1 MKARFLLLSIGLV
14 FLAVSCKR
22 DDNLVTVVYQ
32 RDDATF
38 DARDIFPEE
47 IQLTNSIWLDNRDS
61 DGAILLKTDLPYS
74 VVSYSL
80 YPGKRSVKP
89 SSAVSASMEI
99 IPSGSS
105 SIAFHLEFPRTIEW
119 DLPEEILDIQAIRLI
134 SGILNCSLALG
145 PDFPYKEAQLEQVS
159 VTFPAWVRQTS
170 GKQFDWNESGQS
182 GMVFPEAEVLMWDDF
197 DGLYT
202 LGEGEGIQEPGH
214 RLVLDATISVDG
226 ILTVDEKNRKDPQEA
241 STPWSYAFFSP
252 RFEFDGYFTEFTG
265 CVDLSREMNDCS
277 RVFSR
282 VPSFLQENGMVL
294 DLNDVHA
301 ALVAYS
307 RNPIPVAV
315 SGTLLGDDREYPFS
329 SSTFLVPSH
338 DEDFIVLLS
347 EKGNRVKEGM
357 SPEVYLDVPVPGIS
371 GLIDDDPVSIGLK
384 NVRMATDPNTPG
396 KYHFGEGSFTI
407 RPVLQ
412 TPLRIGKDFQ
422 TGTRYLN
429 LLTSNAIKL
438 ERISGTYTIENT
450 FPFDFE
456 VRPVFCDWNMEQLP
470 ISFESITI
478 PAGSRES
485 PYKQTVTV
493 DWPFRV
499 QFAHV
504 FLEVKGHT
512 AEGRQGEDLNK
523 DQHIAVKDIA
533 LELFYEAKK

>member
-1 MKARFLLLSIGLV
+1 MMKARFLLLSIGLV

-214 RLVLDATISVDG
+214 RLVLDATISIDG
-226 ILTVDEKNRKDPQEA
+226 ILSVDEKNWKGSQDA
-241 STPWSYAFFSP
+241 SSPWSLTFTIP
-252 RFEFDGYFTEFTG
+252 CFDLNCYFTGFTG
-265 CVDLSREMNDCS
+265 RVDLSREMKDCS
-277 RVFSR
+277 ATISTI
-282 VPSFLQENGMVL
+282 PSFMQVDGAVFDL
-294 DLNDVHA
+294 DDVQA
-301 ALVAYS
+301 ELMAYS
-307 RNPIPVAV
+307 YYPMPVSI
-315 SGTLLGDDREYPFS
+315 SGAFQGDDREYPFS
-329 SSTFLVPSH
+329 TPIFKVPELNDPFH
-338 DEDFIVLLS
+338 ILLS
-347 EKGNRVKEGM
+347 EKGNRVKDGM
-357 SPEVYLDVPVPGIS
+357 NPKEYMEITIPGLS
-371 GLIDDDPVSIGLK
+371 GVVDSDPVSFGVK
-384 NVRMATDPNTPG
+384 NLRIATDPDTPQE
-396 KYHFGEGSFTI
+396 YRFDEGSFI
-407 RPVLQ
+407 IQPILE
-412 TPLRIGKDFQ
+412 TPLRVGKDFQ
-422 TGTRYLN
+422 IGAYYVDLMLRGRKYVV
-429 LLTSNAIKL
+429 KV
-438 ERISGTYTIENT
+438 SGSYTVKNTY
-450 FPFDFE
+450 PFDFE
-456 VRPVFCDWNMEQLP
+456 IRPVFLDWKEELP
-470 ISFESITI
+470 ISIEPVII
-478 PAGSRES
+478 PAGSRQS
-485 PYKQTVTV
+485 PHVQTVTFEWPV
-493 DWPFRV
+493 D
-499 QFAHV
+499 ASLSNLY
-504 FLEVKGHT
+504 LEVKGHT
-512 AEGRQGEDLNK
+512 AEGRQGEDLYK
-523 DQHIAVKDIA
+523 DQYFDIKDIS
-533 LELFYEAKK
+533 YEVLSDTEK

>member
-1 MKARFLLLSIGLV
+1 MMKARFLLLSIGLV

-214 RLVLDATISVDG
+214 RLVLDATISID
-226 ILTVDEKNRKDPQEA
+226 
-241 STPWSYAFFSP
+241 S
-252 RFEFDGYFTEFTG
+252 FDLNCYFTGFTG
-265 CVDLSREMNDCS
+265 RVDISREMKDCS
-277 RVFSR
+277 TAISTI
-282 VPSFLQENGMVL
+282 PSFMQVDGAVFDL
-294 DLNDVHA
+294 DDVQA
-301 ALVAYS
+301 ELMAYS
-307 RNPIPVAV
+307 YYPMPVSI
-315 SGTLLGDDREYPFS
+315 SGAFQGDDREYPFS
-329 SSTFLVPSH
+329 TPIFKVPELNDPFH
-338 DEDFIVLLS
+338 ILLS
-347 EKGNRVKEGM
+347 EKGNRVKDGM
-357 SPEVYLDVPVPGIS
+357 NPKEYMEITIPGLS
-371 GLIDDDPVSIGLK
+371 GVVDSDPVSFGVK
-384 NVRMATDPNTPG
+384 NLRIATDPDTPQE
-396 KYHFGEGSFTI
+396 YRFDEGSFI
-407 RPVLQ
+407 IQPILE
-412 TPLRIGKDFQ
+412 TPLRVGKDFQ
-422 TGTRYLN
+422 IGAYYVDLMLRGRKYVV
-429 LLTSNAIKL
+429 KV
-438 ERISGTYTIENT
+438 SGSYTVKNTY
-450 FPFDFE
+450 PFDFE
-456 VRPVFCDWNMEQLP
+456 IRPVFLDWKEELP
-470 ISFESITI
+470 ISIEPVII
-478 PAGSRES
+478 PAGSRQS
-485 PYKQTVTV
+485 PHVQTVTFEWPV
-493 DWPFRV
+493 D
-499 QFAHV
+499 ASISNLY
-504 FLEVKGHT
+504 LEVKGHT
-512 AEGRQGEDLNK
+512 AEGRQGEDLYK
-523 DQHIAVKDIA
+523 DQYFDIKDIS
-533 LELFYEAKK
+533 YEVLSDTEK

>member
-1 MKARFLLLSIGLV
+1 MMKARFLLLSIGLV

-214 RLVLDATISVDG
+214 RLVLDATISIDG
-226 ILTVDEKNRKDPQEA
+226 ILSVDEKNWKGSQDA
-241 STPWSYAFFSP
+241 SSPWSLTFTIPS
-252 RFEFDGYFTEFTG
+252 FDLNCYFTGFTG
-265 CVDLSREMNDCS
+265 RVDISREMKDCS
-277 RVFSR
+277 TAISTI
-282 VPSFLQENGMVL
+282 PSFMQVDGAVFDL
-294 DLNDVHA
+294 DDVQA
-301 ALVAYS
+301 ELMAYS
-307 RNPIPVAV
+307 YYPMPVSI
-315 SGTLLGDDREYPFS
+315 SGAFQGDDREYPFS
-329 SSTFLVPSH
+329 TPIFKVPELNDPFH
-338 DEDFIVLLS
+338 ILLS
-347 EKGNRVKEGM
+347 EKGSRLKDGMNPKEYM
-357 SPEVYLDVPVPGIS
+357 EITIPGLS
-371 GLIDDDPVSIGLK
+371 GVVDSDPVSFGVK
-384 NVRMATDPNTPG
+384 NLRIATDPDTPQE
-396 KYHFGEGSFTI
+396 YRFDEGSFI
-407 RPVLQ
+407 IQPILE
-412 TPLRIGKDFQ
+412 TPLRVGKDFQ
-422 TGTRYLN
+422 IGAYYVDLMLRGRKYVV
-429 LLTSNAIKL
+429 KV
-438 ERISGTYTIENT
+438 SGSYTVKNTY
-450 FPFDFE
+450 PFDFE
-456 VRPVFCDWNMEQLP
+456 IRPVFLDWKEELP
-470 ISFESITI
+470 ISIEPVII
-478 PAGSRES
+478 PAGSRQS
-485 PYKQTVTV
+485 PHVQTVTFEWPV
-493 DWPFRV
+493 D
-499 QFAHV
+499 ASLSNLY
-504 FLEVKGHT
+504 LEVKGHT
-512 AEGRQGEDLNK
+512 AEGRQGEDLYK
-523 DQHIAVKDIA
+523 DQYFDIKDIS
-533 LELFYEAKK
+533 YEVLSDTKK